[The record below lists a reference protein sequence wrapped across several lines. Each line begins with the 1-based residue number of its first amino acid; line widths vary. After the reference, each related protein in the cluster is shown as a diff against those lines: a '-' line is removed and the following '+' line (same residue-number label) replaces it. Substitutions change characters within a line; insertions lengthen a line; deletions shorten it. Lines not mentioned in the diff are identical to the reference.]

1 MLANTDNSSTWKE
14 GRSGRIING
23 ELRGGR
29 GRRKEKTRKGRGRGV
44 GGRRREEGR
53 GRKDTI

>member
-1 MLANTDNSSTWKE
+1 MLVNIDNFSIWKE

-29 GRRKEKTRKGRGRGV
+29 GRRKEKIRKGRGRGV

-53 GRKDTI
+53 GRKDII